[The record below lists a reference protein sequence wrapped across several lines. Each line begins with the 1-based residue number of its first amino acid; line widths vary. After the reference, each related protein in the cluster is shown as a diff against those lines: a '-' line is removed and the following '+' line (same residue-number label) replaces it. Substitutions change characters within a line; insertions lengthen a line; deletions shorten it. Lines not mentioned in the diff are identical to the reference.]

1 MLVSKT
7 LQGWEGVG
15 TYEDLNTFLDDPVLI
30 TPGVLMEISGAPDET
45 ERVNLIAYLR
55 KLSDKPIPLP

>member
-1 MLVSKT
+1 MFQDFAGL
-7 LQGWEGVG
+7 GGRA
-15 TYEDLNTFLDDPVLI
+15 TYEDLNTFLDDPVLT
-30 TPGVLMEISGAPDET
+30 TPGVLMEISGVPDET